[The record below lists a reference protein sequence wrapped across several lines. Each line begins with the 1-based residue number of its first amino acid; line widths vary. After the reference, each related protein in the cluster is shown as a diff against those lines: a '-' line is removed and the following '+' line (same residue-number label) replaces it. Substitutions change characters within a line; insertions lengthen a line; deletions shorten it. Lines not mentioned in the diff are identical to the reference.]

1 MKNMRSTW
9 EEILL
14 VHSGHRNNVLHSLIS
29 HVAVKRFP
37 FSFLWCFCSNRDT
50 VFQNNTFCRNRQT
63 CHVLLLKKK
72 KKRFP
77 TFKDFFCR
85 FHNFCSKTRCLKPE
99 MSNSCLQRLSS
110 IYLFFCFIDQ
120 ALKMIAF
127 LVDSHWSIRSILQQ
141 FMLICLV
148 ILDSKTSVPG
158 NSSNNNNNAIGIF
171 ILISSL

>member
-1 MKNMRSTW
+1 MKNMRSTR

-72 KKRFP
+72 KMWFP

-110 IYLFFCFIDQ
+110 IYLFFLLHRPGSQDDSFPCGLP
-120 ALKMIAF
+120 LKYQKYIIAIYAY
-127 LVDSHWSIRSILQQ
+127 L
-141 FMLICLV
+141 
-148 ILDSKTSVPG
+148 
-158 NSSNNNNNAIGIF
+158 SSYIGQ
-171 ILISSL
+171 